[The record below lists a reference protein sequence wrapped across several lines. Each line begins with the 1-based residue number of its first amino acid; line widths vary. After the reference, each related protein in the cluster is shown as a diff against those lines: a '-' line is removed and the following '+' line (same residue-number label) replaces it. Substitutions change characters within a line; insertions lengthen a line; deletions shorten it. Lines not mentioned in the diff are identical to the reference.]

1 MILSRRL
8 LLYISSRDGGRPHFF
23 LLLLL
28 LFLHDQAL
36 TTFSRVPRRSIDRK
50 QRKRD
55 EGRRKGG
62 DRSIDRSE
70 ILDRRGRPDQEV
82 ARPITDESGWSR
94 SIVAQRE
101 RERERERKRDDVL
114 ESYLDKKGHPKDTP
128 GSERRSRITI
138 EHRLA
143 RLVSA
148 PMLDFQTL
156 PPKQSFVSFR
166 VSRDA
171 HRLHLRIRP

>member
-8 LLYISSRDGGRPHFF
+8 LLYISSRDGGRPDFFF
-23 LLLLL
+23 L
-28 LFLHDQAL
+28 L

-55 EGRRKGG
+55 EGRRG

-82 ARPITDESGWSR
+82 ARPITMRVGGA
-94 SIVAQRE
+94 VASLLNEKE
-101 RERERERKRDDVL
+101 RERDDVL

-156 PPKQSFVSFR
+156 PPKQSSP
-166 VSRDA
+166 DA
-171 HRLHLRIRP
+171 LRIDFTFESGREMMSGQNEPRGKFN